1 MEMVTASHILL
12 SKIYMIQVDH
22 KPIKKFEFVGYY
34 QKRVS
39 WKLRNLNT
47 HAHTHTRTHAR
58 THARTHTKREG
69 EGGREREPYFEDVFI
84 FFCNISNAQSLL

>member
-47 HAHTHTRTHAR
+47 HTRTHTHAHAHAHAHAHRHTHTGT
-58 THARTHTKREG
+58 
-69 EGGREREPYFEDVFI
+69 GRKWKTQYVI
-84 FFCNISNAQSLL
+84 LK